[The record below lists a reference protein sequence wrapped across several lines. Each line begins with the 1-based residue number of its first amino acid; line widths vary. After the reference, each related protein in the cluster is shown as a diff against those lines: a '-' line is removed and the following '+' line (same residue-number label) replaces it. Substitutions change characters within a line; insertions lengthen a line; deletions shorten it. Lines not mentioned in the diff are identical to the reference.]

1 MLSKSV
7 ERGGQV
13 THFPVL
19 VPPGLGG
26 ERPGFFQGM
35 EPLPLRRVSADRIF
49 IGIKLMKKYLLV
61 FFIILLSGCA
71 DPLPED
77 RLDYV
82 GEWRSKEM
90 GLLILADG
98 SVSYKRLKGGATTS
112 VSGPLK
118 RFEGDDFVVGVLFMT
133 TTFDVTEPPHEIGG
147 AWTMTVD
154 GVRLTRVSE

>member
-1 MLSKSV
+1 
-7 ERGGQV
+7 
-13 THFPVL
+13 
-19 VPPGLGG
+19 
-26 ERPGFFQGM
+26 M
-35 EPLPLRRVSADRIF
+35 ELFPLRIISADRIF

-82 GEWRSKEM
+82 GEWSSKEM

-98 SVSYKRLKGGATTS
+98 SVSYKRLEGGATTS

-118 RFEGDDFVVGVLFMT
+118 RFEGDDFVVGVFFMT

-154 GVRLTRVSE
+154 GVRLTRVSD

>member
-1 MLSKSV
+1 M
-7 ERGGQV
+7 GD
-13 THFPVL
+13 
-19 VPPGLGG
+19 
-26 ERPGFFQGM
+26 ERPGLFSVYGARFLG
-35 EPLPLRRVSADRIF
+35 EISADRIF
-49 IGIKLMKKYLLV
+49 IGIKLMKKYLPV

-82 GEWRSKEM
+82 GEWRSNEM

-147 AWTMTVD
+147 AWKMTVD
-154 GVRLTRVSE
+154 GVRLTRVSD

>member
-1 MLSKSV
+1 MLVQGSLGHEFLCFSSAGIGGA
-7 ERGGQV
+7 RGLAFF
-13 THFPVL
+13 HWMVL
-19 VPPGLGG
+19 VSLGG
-26 ERPGFFQGM
+26 
-35 EPLPLRRVSADRIF
+35 VSVDRIF
-49 IGIKLMKKYLLV
+49 IGIKLMKKYLPV

-133 TTFDVTEPPHEIGG
+133 TTFDVTEAPHEIGG

>member
-1 MLSKSV
+1 M
-7 ERGGQV
+7 GD
-13 THFPVL
+13 
-19 VPPGLGG
+19 
-26 ERPGFFQGM
+26 ERPGLFSVYGARFLG
-35 EPLPLRRVSADRIF
+35 EISADRIF
-49 IGIKLMKKYLLV
+49 IGIKLMKKYLPV

-82 GEWRSKEM
+82 GEWRSNEM

-118 RFEGDDFVVGVLFMT
+118 RFEGDNFVVGVFH
-133 TTFDVTEPPHEIGG
+133 DYHIRRHG
-147 AWTMTVD
+147 AAA
-154 GVRLTRVSE
+154 

>member
-1 MLSKSV
+1 M
-7 ERGGQV
+7 
-13 THFPVL
+13 VL
-19 VPPGLGG
+19 VSLGG
-26 ERPGFFQGM
+26 I
-35 EPLPLRRVSADRIF
+35 SADRIF

-82 GEWRSKEM
+82 GEWRSNEM

-133 TTFDVTEPPHEIGG
+133 TTFDVTEAPHEIGG
-147 AWTMTVD
+147 AWKMTVD
-154 GVRLTRVSE
+154 GVRLTRVSD

>member
-1 MLSKSV
+1 
-7 ERGGQV
+7 
-13 THFPVL
+13 
-19 VPPGLGG
+19 
-26 ERPGFFQGM
+26 
-35 EPLPLRRVSADRIF
+35 
-49 IGIKLMKKYLLV
+49 MKKYLLV

-118 RFEGDDFVVGVLFMT
+118 RFEGDDFVVGVFFMT

-154 GVRLTRVSE
+154 GVRLTRVNE

>member
-1 MLSKSV
+1 MHEGACSRFSFSV
-7 ERGGQV
+7 PLGLWGTRGLAFFQCM
-13 THFPVL
+13 VL
-19 VPPGLGG
+19 VFLG
-26 ERPGFFQGM
+26 EI
-35 EPLPLRRVSADRIF
+35 SADRIF
-49 IGIKLMKKYLLV
+49 IGIKLMKKYLPV

-82 GEWRSKEM
+82 GEWRSNEM

-118 RFEGDDFVVGVLFMT
+118 RFEGDNFVVLSLI
-133 TTFDVTEPPHEIGG
+133 HI
-147 AWTMTVD
+147 
-154 GVRLTRVSE
+154 